1 MKKGNHIAFILITL
15 FIINPLFLIAK
26 ELASENKKKRPKV
39 GLVLS
44 GGGAKGFAYIGLLD
58 LLEEVNM
65 PIDYI
70 GGTSIGSIMGGLY
83 AAGYDADAI
92 KEIITSQDWNALL
105 RDEIPR
111 KYISYDEK
119 EYMGKSILSLPIQ
132 KRKVNLMQ
140 SMYHG
145 QQINL
150 LLNRYFSPVWNIRD
164 FSKLQTPFLCVAAN
178 LFNGDAE
185 VLTTGYLPYAVRSS
199 MSIPGYFSP
208 TLYNGMYLIDGGV
221 VNNYPAGPIKTEG
234 AELLL
239 GGDVQSGLKDTISD
253 LHTLTEIINQIVFF
267 HAEEANME
275 ADSLIKINVKLKVPA
290 GMMDFDKYDTIISYG
305 YAVANQYRDQIKA
318 LADSLNAIEPS
329 EPKVRNTKPLV
340 FIDIV
345 DVYYE
350 GNKKMSDDYLDNFF
364 DDFKNSTVTIHEI
377 ENVITRLYGTKF
389 FEYIFYELHPS
400 EDGKANLLLKLRES
414 SPGYLGASVHYDLD
428 YYGSVLVNGTFRNI
442 FGNRSKLF
450 AELILGSNPR
460 FRALYLLSNGPK
472 PGFGVDLDMY
482 DFKFSYYDGANKITD
497 LRMSTIKSSV
507 FYTSI
512 FRNLYSFRAGFEYEY
527 FRFKQAIVI
536 DPELV
541 PFENFKSYGNI
552 FLSFKAD
559 TRNKEYFAT
568 SGFESEFVARYC
580 LTLSKGWV
588 DSVFTNSLVISGK
601 LDYNISLNKRLTMK
615 PGVFAGF
622 TLQQDEPPIQ
632 HWFGAGGLNEINYI
646 GNFVPFTG
654 VKFVQKLGLYSA
666 IARMKLQY
674 NIFQKLY
681 LTLRADLG
689 AVEETAEE
697 LFDIKKT
704 MIGYGATA
712 SYDSFIG
719 PVEFSVMASN
729 INPGLSFFVNVGFNF

>member
-1 MKKGNHIAFILITL
+1 MKKV
-15 FIINPLFLIAK
+15 IIFHFLIAVLLLNPILLSANDVDAK
-26 ELASENKKKRPKV
+26 NKKKRPKV

-44 GGGAKGFAYIGLLD
+44 GGGAKGFAYVGLLD
-58 LLEEVNM
+58 LLQEVNM

-70 GGTSIGSIMGGLY
+70 GGTSIGSIMGGLF

-92 KEIITSQDWNALL
+92 KEIITNQDWNALL

-119 EYMGKSILSLPIQ
+119 EYMGKSILSFPI
-132 KRKVNLMQ
+132 KRRKVNLMQ

-150 LLNRYFSPVWNIRD
+150 LLNRYFSPVWDVRD
-164 FSKLQTPFLCVAAN
+164 FSELQTPFLCVAAN

-185 VLTTGYLPYAVRSS
+185 VLTGGYLPYAVRSS

-208 TLYNGMYLIDGGV
+208 TLYNGKYLIDGGV
-221 VNNYPAGPIKTEG
+221 VNNYPAGPIKKEG
-234 AELLL
+234 TDLLL
-239 GGDVQSGLKDTISD
+239 GGDVQSGLKDTITQ
-253 LHTLTEIINQIVFF
+253 LQTLTEIINQIVFF
-267 HAEEANME
+267 HAEEANTE

-290 GMMDFDKYDTIISYG
+290 GMMDFDKYDTIIKYG
-305 YAVANQYRDQIKA
+305 YAVAELYREEITA
-318 LADSLNAIEPS
+318 LADSLNALEPS

-350 GNKKMSDDYLDNFF
+350 GNDKMPDDYLDNYF
-364 DDFKNSTVTIHEI
+364 DNFKNSTVTIHEI
-377 ENVITRLYGTKF
+377 ENIITRLYGTRF
-389 FEYIFYELHPS
+389 FEYVFYELQPS
-400 EDGKANLLLKLRES
+400 SDGKANLLIRLKES

-428 YYGSVLVNGTFRNI
+428 YHGSVLVNGTFRNI

-450 AELILGSNPR
+450 AELIMGTNPR

-482 DFKFSYYDGANKITD
+482 DFKFSYYDKATKITD
-497 LRMSTIKSSV
+497 IKMANIRASV

-527 FRFKQAIVI
+527 FRFKQAIVVS
-536 DPELV
+536 PEFV
-541 PFENFKSYGNI
+541 PFENFKSYGNV
-552 FLSFKAD
+552 FFSFRAD
-559 TRNKEYFAT
+559 TRNKEYYAT
-568 SGFESEFVARYC
+568 NGFESELVVRYC
-580 LTLSKGWV
+580 MTLSDGWV
-588 DSVFTNSLVISGK
+588 DSVFTNSLVVSGKFDYNAPLSGK
-601 LDYNISLNKRLTMK
+601 LTLK
-615 PGVFAGF
+615 PAIFAGF

-646 GNFVPFTG
+646 SNFVPFTG

-666 IARMKLQY
+666 IGRMKLQY
-674 NIFQKLY
+674 NIFKKLY
-681 LTLRADLG
+681 FTLRADVG
-689 AVEETAEE
+689 AVEETTKE
-697 LFDIKKT
+697 LFNVKNT
-704 MIGYGATA
+704 MVGYGATA

-719 PVEFSVMASN
+719 PVEFTVMASN
-729 INPGLSFFVNVGFNF
+729 INPGISFFVNVGFSF